1 MRYSLLFAALVVV
14 ALVAMQ
20 LGSSPPKRLAPAPV
34 AAKAAPVRP
43 RLPPRP
49 SDRSP
54 PAPDEPA
61 ALRPT
66 EEMREEIAERVRGAA
81 RPGMTAFRV
90 FSDLY
95 VDHNLDFARRQAEA
109 EGLTL
114 DQVRELTYFGL
125 LVLATQRVSD
135 VEEMLGKPLTDE
147 QRETLSALMNAANS
161 EFKEKMRALV
171 ASGAS
176 EAERW
181 NFIRST
187 QAEYLIDFYA
197 STGMTEDLL
206 DDLLAGNMNLP
217 GAPINTEPPTGA
229 PPPAPADHDLDPARP
244 N

>member
-1 MRYSLLFAALVVV
+1 MRYSLVFAALVVV
-14 ALVAMQ
+14 ALIAMQ
-20 LGSSPPKRLAPAPV
+20 LGSSPARRPAPAPV
-34 AAKAAPVRP
+34 AAKPAPVRP

-49 SDRSP
+49 TDRSP
-54 PAPDEPA
+54 PPPDEPVA
-61 ALRPT
+61 PRPT
-66 EEMREEIAERVRGAA
+66 EEMHEEIVERARGAA
-81 RPGMTAFRV
+81 RPGITAFRV

-109 EGLTL
+109 EGLSL
-114 DQVRELTYFGL
+114 DQVRDLTHFGL
-125 LVLATQRVSD
+125 LVLATQRVPD

-147 QRETLSALMNAANS
+147 QRETLAALMIAANS

-176 EAERW
+176 EADRW
-181 NFIRST
+181 NLIRST
-187 QAEYLIDFYA
+187 QTEYLADFYA

-217 GAPINTEPPTGA
+217 GAPINTEPPAGA
-229 PPPAPADHDLDPARP
+229 PPPAPADHDLSPARP